1 MSFIPKV
8 QTPDGHAP
16 QTAQVEW
23 EGKWKSAERAWLE
36 THAALQLRLKES
48 EKRNRDL
55 EGQVAHEKK
64 AGMIHEAELE
74 ELVRLRERTRMLEG
88 PAGKDMSMTIAA
100 LEERLARANEDMRNE
115 QDEHRATKKRV
126 KQLQAEAES
135 AEEEMT
141 RLKIVAMAAEDDLKR
156 IRNAGPG
163 EALLRSQE
171 EITSLQGRSDMA
183 VQAEKRIASQLKIVK
198 DENVRLSMELDKAVS
213 DLVDER
219 RLRVQAE
226 DDAKR
231 RREEL
236 VANTTKI
243 SGLEDMLQAVE
254 KEAEA
259 SQSQKMNH
267 IDELEILQ
275 SNLSEAQAEAESLR
289 EKAAARDEAESRVA
303 ELNEELNRMALALES
318 LRERQRGRGEEEG
331 VASRQREL
339 EEKVLALTKEAD
351 RLRKASE
358 KAKRDAMDAVHKEM
372 SQARQEAESGKAE
385 VEALRQHQAR
395 LKTRHDE
402 MAATMSDMRS
412 LLKLQAERALTSEQ
426 QLASREASW
435 RESSAKAQEEL
446 SALRLRLLE
455 AEGKF
460 TEHKFSKNDA
470 DGGMREAA
478 DARRSLAVQ
487 GEELAKVRGAY
498 EDAIQRERTAGARL
512 EAARARERLLEA
524 RASEIEKVR
533 AERDSAETEARQLR
547 YMNCSPQSLTHPSH
561 TVTSS
566 FYLSLLFCLSRPSL

>member
-1 MSFIPKV
+1 LSCIPKV
-8 QTPDGHAP
+8 VTPEEHAP

-48 EKRNRDL
+48 EKRNRNL

-126 KQLQAEAES
+126 KELQAEAEN
-135 AEEEMT
+135 AEEEVT
-141 RLKIVAMAAEDDLKR
+141 RLKIVAMAAEEDLKR

-183 VQAEKRIASQLKIVK
+183 VQAEKRLASQLKIVK

-219 RLRVQAE
+219 RLRMQAE

-236 VANTTKI
+236 VANSTKI

-289 EKAAARDEAESRVA
+289 EKAAARDDAEARVA

-318 LRERQRGRGEEEG
+318 LRERQRVRGEEEVVG
-331 VASRQREL
+331 GSFASRQREL

-351 RLRKASE
+351 GLRKASE
-358 KAKRDAMDAVHKEM
+358 KAKRDAMDAVQKEL

-385 VEALRQHQAR
+385 VKALRQHQAR

-533 AERDSAETEARQLR
+533 AERDAAETEARQLR
-547 YMNCSPQSLTHPSH
+547 
-561 TVTSS
+561 
-566 FYLSLLFCLSRPSL
+566 